1 MQERSTKLFA
11 RIDQKEEGFLN
22 IFFKGSKT
30 NGSLK
35 KNKRIKRKRKSQ
47 TEKKREKGSLSLSP
61 LRLFGQVA
69 LASALIW

>member
-1 MQERSTKLFA
+1 MGT
-11 RIDQKEEGFLN
+11 
-22 IFFKGSKT
+22 KT

-47 TEKKREKGSLSLSP
+47 TEKKERERRGSLSLSP